1 MADEDIKYQ
10 LYTYRTRLQRL
21 LSTPFEPASLL
32 PKLSYRVQIL
42 DQDLTRTLDTYLA
55 RQSGKG
61 GLIIG
66 VLGGL
71 SGNVRAEV
79 EELGRIREEARRVAR
94 DIEEAL
100 RMSESVSSA
109 AAQER
114 KVAVEKEL
122 VEDAPQYQ

>member
-42 DQDLTRTLDTYLA
+42 DQDLTRTLDTYIA

-61 GLIIG
+61 GLIVG

-100 RMSESVSSA
+100 RMSESVSS
-109 AAQER
+109 
-114 KVAVEKEL
+114 VAS
-122 VEDAPQYQ
+122 

>member
-42 DQDLTRTLDTYLA
+42 DQDLTRTLDTYLG

>member
-10 LYTYRTRLQRL
+10 LYTFRSRLQRII
-21 LSTPFEPASLL
+21 STPFEPASIL
-32 PKLSYRVQIL
+32 PKLSYRAQIL
-42 DQDLTRTLDTYLA
+42 DQDLTRTLDSYHA
-55 RQSGKG
+55 RQTGKG
-61 GLIIG
+61 GLIVG

-100 RMSESVSSA
+100 RLSSSLVGGGRA
-109 AAQER
+109 AEQER
-114 KVAVEKEL
+114 KVA
-122 VEDAPQYQ
+122 A